1 MAHSHRTWSVAKYV
15 VLRGHRRW
23 CTDGVLVGGLVSPR
37 HETPRI
43 ASPYGKSRGN
53 QALIDLFTIVHANM
67 SRYLCFQ
74 YLTGMIIEVLCCALG
89 WPNTFGPISGK
100 HSINRKWHVHMI
112 WVNEV
117 ANGSPGATAYSFTS
131 RLTGSRW
138 DFNPFSITTCHLSAK
153 TILFWPLLPRTLSVS
168 HEIKCVW
175 IAFNGRIKP
184 TVYFFFL
191 LNLRRPSFWPQ
202 FEKKYQISTLSCVQ
216 VLCEN

>member
-1 MAHSHRTWSVAKYV
+1 MLFSAVID
-15 VLRGHRRW
+15 
-23 CTDGVLVGGLVSPR
+23 DGVLMGACRWLGQSETRDTTDCLTIQEIAWESSFDRFVHYSPCK
-37 HETPRI
+37 HV
-43 ASPYGKSRGN
+43 K
-53 QALIDLFTIVHANM
+53 
-67 SRYLCFQ
+67 